1 MNTKT
6 HTIKEDLINTILNSN
21 SLQMDWNVIKDNFN
35 SIYPNFFSSILIKD
49 IKLSNKEEQLL
60 MLETLHFN
68 TNTIAKVLGIL
79 PESVYTSR
87 YRLNKRLNHNKI
99 Y

>member
-1 MNTKT
+1 MNIKT
-6 HTIKEDLINTILNSN
+6 HTIKEDLINTILSSN
-21 SLQMDWNVIKDNFN
+21 SLQMDWNLIKDDFN

-60 MLETLHFN
+60 ILETLHFN

-87 YRLNKRLNHNKI
+87 YRLNKRLNTNNTH
-99 Y
+99 